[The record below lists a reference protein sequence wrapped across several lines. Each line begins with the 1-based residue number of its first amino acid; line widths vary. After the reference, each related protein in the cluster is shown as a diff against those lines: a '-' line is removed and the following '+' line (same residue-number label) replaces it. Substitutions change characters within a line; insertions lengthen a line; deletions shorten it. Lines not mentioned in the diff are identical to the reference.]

1 MDVFDCIKLRRSVRE
16 YLDKPIPKEDLARL
30 LNVLR
35 AAPSAAN
42 RQPWKFI
49 AVTDPEKRRA
59 MVEKCGGQKFLAQ
72 APVTIIG
79 CGLTEHAWHGMGGDK
94 SASSVDVDLAI
105 ALDHLT
111 LAAAALGLGTCWVG
125 AFDELRFKKL
135 FNVPDN
141 VKIVALTPLGYPKD
155 KAIFRALAEGARKAL
170 EEIICYNNYEK

>member
-1 MDVFDCIKLRRSVRE
+1 MDVFECIKIRRSVRD
-16 YLDKPIPKEDLARL
+16 YLDKPIPGEHLTRL

-49 AVTDPEKRRA
+49 VVTDPEKRRA
-59 MVEKCGGQKFLAQ
+59 VVERCGGQRFLAQ

-79 CGLTEHAWHGMGGDK
+79 CGLTEQAWHGMGGNK
-94 SASSVDVDLAI
+94 TASSEDVDLAI

-125 AFDELRFKKL
+125 AFDEACFKKL
-135 FNVPDN
+135 FNVPAN

-155 KAIFRALAEGARKAL
+155 KASFRPFAEGARKAL
-170 EEIICYNNYEK
+170 DEIICYDSYQK